1 MHADR
6 YCNSDHISEGKHFN
20 KWKEISNILVICSQM
35 PNVSSTFYIFCFY
48 FCMVNRQRKGFNSER
63 QFKTGALTIER
74 HLVNIDLKVP
84 LRNEKKVPSIYSAQ
98 EWNLQHIFLL
108 LMVQLI
114 FLLFWWDSSQ
124 YISSMIQMEKFL
136 SSNDN
141 LILNDRKEII

>member
-1 MHADR
+1 MIREPSSRFESA
-6 YCNSDHISEGKHFN
+6 SQ
-20 KWKEISNILVICSQM
+20 KW
-35 PNVSSTFYIFCFY
+35 
-48 FCMVNRQRKGFNSER
+48 
-63 QFKTGALTIER
+63 
-74 HLVNIDLKVP
+74 
-84 LRNEKKVPSIYSAQ
+84 KKVPSIYSAQ

-141 LILNDRKEII
+141 LILNDKKEII